1 MWKVVTSSNLKPS
14 LKLYFYSQVLINNNL
29 LLKIYCENIV
39 VAFFNQDF
47 LFFTL
52 FFLSFISF
60 SSIRFIS
67 FFLVF
72 LLHTHVQCPI
82 SIPPPPSFIFFFS
95 PIQEHS
101 SKLSFSLFSLQLS
114 LSLSLSLDS
123 RTFTSSLCDKKRK
136 KRGIKRKNKRDGS
149 FCRRSSSS
157 PSQSKWV
164 RWLLSSVFF
173 FIFFFFFF
181 LLFCF
186 YCYDL
191 INFKIVFLSFYFD
204 NLIMLEFRDV

>member
-82 SIPPPPSFIFFFS
+82 SIPPPLLLFSFS
-95 PIQEHS
+95 PLFKNIPAS
-101 SKLSFSLFSLQLS
+101 SHSLFSLSSS

-149 FCRRSSSS
+149 FCHRSSSS

-181 LLFCF
+181 FTFLL
-186 YCYDL
+186 L
-191 INFKIVFLSFYFD
+191 L
-204 NLIMLEFRDV
+204 L

>member
-1 MWKVVTSSNLKPS
+1 MSSVLS
-14 LKLYFYSQVLINNNL
+14 LSPPFFY
-29 LLKIYCENIV
+29 
-39 VAFFNQDF
+39 F
-47 LFFTL
+47 LFLPYSRTFQQAL
-52 FFLSFISF
+52 ILSFLS
-60 SSIRFIS
+60 
-67 FFLVF
+67 
-72 LLHTHVQCPI
+72 PA
-82 SIPPPPSFIFFFS
+82 
-95 PIQEHS
+95 
-101 SKLSFSLFSLQLS
+101 LS
-114 LSLSLSLDS
+114 LSLLLDS

-173 FIFFFFFF
+173 FIFFFFF

>member
-1 MWKVVTSSNLKPS
+1 MWKYCGSIFQLGFFILYIIFPFFHFIFIHTFHFFFSCFSPS
-14 LKLYFYSQVLINNNL
+14 HTCPVSYLY
-29 LLKIYCENIV
+29 
-39 VAFFNQDF
+39 
-47 LFFTL
+47 
-52 FFLSFISF
+52 
-60 SSIRFIS
+60 
-67 FFLVF
+67 
-72 LLHTHVQCPI
+72 
-82 SIPPPPSFIFFFS
+82 PPPPLLLFSFS
-95 PIQEHS
+95 PLFKNIPAS
-101 SKLSFSLFSLQLS
+101 SHSLFSLSSSLS

-149 FCRRSSSS
+149 FCHRSSSS

-173 FIFFFFFF
+173 FIFFFFFFF

-204 NLIMLEFRDV
+204 NLIMLEFRDVWEKDCCVCTL